1 MSGPTVDNNLIRE
14 LAALLDETGLSEI
27 EWEGDGQ
34 RVRVAKHGGAAP
46 MAVAPAPIAAP
57 VRDQPPPALG
67 SPALDPSAPA
77 PALDHASHPGAVT
90 SPMVGTAYLAPEPD
104 ARPFVQ
110 AGDVVN
116 EGQTLLIVEAMK
128 MMNPITAP
136 RGGKVAQVLVGNGA
150 PVEYGEVLVIID

>member
-1 MSGPTVDNNLIRE
+1 MSGPKVDSSLIRE

-27 EWEGDGQ
+27 EWEGEGQ
-34 RVRVAKHGGAAP
+34 RVRVAKHGAA
-46 MAVAPAPIAAP
+46 APAPIAEP
-57 VRDQPPPALG
+57 VPEQQPATQPAAAAATADTADTG
-67 SPALDPSAPA
+67 T
-77 PALDHASHPGAVT
+77 HPGAVT
-90 SPMVGTAYLAPEPD
+90 SPMVGTAYLSPEPD

-110 AGDVVN
+110 AGDTVT

-136 RGGKVAQVLVGNGA
+136 RGGKVAQVLVSNGA

>member
-1 MSGPTVDNNLIRE
+1 MSGPKVDNNLIRE

-27 EWEGDGQ
+27 EWEAEGQ

-46 MAVAPAPIAAP
+46 IARGPEPTAEP
-57 VRDQPPPALG
+57 VTKQQPVPPPA
-67 SPALDPSAPA
+67 APA
-77 PALDHASHPGAVT
+77 PAMDDASHPGAVT

-110 AGDVVN
+110 AGDTVA

-128 MMNPITAP
+128 MMNPIPAP
-136 RGGKVAQVLVGNGA
+136 RSGKIAQVLVSNGA

>member
-1 MSGPTVDNNLIRE
+1 MSGPKVDNNLIRE

-34 RVRVAKHGGAAP
+34 RVRVAKPGAVAAP
-46 MAVAPAPIAAP
+46 VAVAPAPVAAP
-57 VRDQPPPALG
+57 VRNQAPPP
-67 SPALDPSAPA
+67 LDPPA

-136 RGGKVAQVLVGNGA
+136 RGGKVAQILVSNGA

>member
-1 MSGPTVDNNLIRE
+1 MSGPKVDNNLIRE

-27 EWEGDGQ
+27 EWEAEGQ

-46 MAVAPAPIAAP
+46 IARGPEPTAEP
-57 VRDQPPPALG
+57 VTKQQPVPPP
-67 SPALDPSAPA
+67 PAPA
-77 PALDHASHPGAVT
+77 PAMDDASHPGAVT
-90 SPMVGTAYLAPEPD
+90 SPMVGTAYLSPEPD

-110 AGDVVN
+110 AGDTVA

-128 MMNPITAP
+128 MMNPIPAP
-136 RGGKVAQVLVGNGA
+136 RSGKVAQVLVSNGA

>member
-1 MSGPTVDNNLIRE
+1 MSGPKVDNNLIRE

-27 EWEGDGQ
+27 EWEAEGQ
-34 RVRVAKHGGAAP
+34 RVRVAKHGATAPVAREPAPAAEP
-46 MAVAPAPIAAP
+46 VTEQRPAPAPP
-57 VRDQPPPALG
+57 
-67 SPALDPSAPA
+67 PA
-77 PALDHASHPGAVT
+77 PAMDDASHPGAVT

-110 AGDVVN
+110 AGDTVA

-128 MMNPITAP
+128 MMNPIPAP
-136 RGGKVAQVLVGNGA
+136 RSGKVAQVLVSNGA

>member
-1 MSGPTVDNNLIRE
+1 MSGPKVDNNLIRE

-27 EWEGDGQ
+27 EWEAEGQ
-34 RVRVAKHGGAAP
+34 RVRVAKHGATAP
-46 MAVAPAPIAAP
+46 VAREPAPAAEPASEQRPA
-57 VRDQPPPALG
+57 PPPA
-67 SPALDPSAPA
+67 PAMD
-77 PALDHASHPGAVT
+77 DASHPGAVT

-110 AGDVVN
+110 AGDTVA

-128 MMNPITAP
+128 MMNPIPAP
-136 RGGKVAQVLVGNGA
+136 RSGKVAQVLVSNGA

>member
-1 MSGPTVDNNLIRE
+1 MSGPKVDNNLIRE

-27 EWEGDGQ
+27 EWEAEGQ

-46 MAVAPAPIAAP
+46 IARGPEPTAEP
-57 VRDQPPPALG
+57 VTKQQPVPPPA
-67 SPALDPSAPA
+67 APA
-77 PALDHASHPGAVT
+77 PAMDDASHPGAVT
-90 SPMVGTAYLAPEPD
+90 SPMVGTAYLTPEPD

-110 AGDVVN
+110 AGDTVA

-128 MMNPITAP
+128 MMNPIPAP
-136 RGGKVAQVLVGNGA
+136 RSGKIAQVLVSNGA